1 MVVNGCLLDE
11 AYVNYDKKEKKK
23 KNKKENKDFDID
35 RNFKQSG
42 MIRPN
47 DEDDSLFYPVN
58 KNYYNQE
65 RKNFN
70 QEENN
75 NPVIQENNVYDSGE
89 NSEINRLLTNKDY
102 QDYLE
107 FQRNRHNYVH
117 QKDIVETFSTVNDNF
132 NDVLIFALFGMI
144 FLIFTDYIYKLGKKS
159 Y

>member
-1 MVVNGCLLDE
+1 MVVNGCLLEE
-11 AYVNYDKKEKKK
+11 AYANYDKKEKKK
-23 KNKKENKDFDID
+23 KNKKENKDVDID

-47 DEDDSLFYPVN
+47 DDDDSPFYPVN
-58 KNYYNQE
+58 TGYYNQGRRNDVPE
-65 RKNFN
+65 EKND
-70 QEENN
+70 
-75 NPVIQENNVYDSGE
+75 IQSRTTTYDSGE
-89 NSEINRLLTNKDY
+89 NSDYNNILTSKEY

-107 FQRNRHNYVH
+107 FQRNRHNYIH

-132 NDVLIFALFGMI
+132 NDVLIFALFGMV

>member
-1 MVVNGCLLDE
+1 MVVNGCLLEE
-11 AYVNYDKKEKKK
+11 AYANYDKKGKKK
-23 KNKKENKDFDID
+23 KNKKENKDVDID
-35 RNFKQSG
+35 LNFKQSG

-47 DEDDSLFYPVN
+47 DDDDSLFYPVN
-58 KNYYNQE
+58 NGYYNHG
-65 RKNFN
+65 RRNDIP
-70 QEENN
+70 EENN
-75 NPVIQENNVYDSGE
+75 DIQSRTTTYDSGE
-89 NSEINRLLTNKDY
+89 NSDYNNILTSKDY

-132 NDVLIFALFGMI
+132 NDVLIFALFGMV

>member
-11 AYVNYDKKEKKK
+11 AYGIYDKKEKKK
-23 KNKKENKDFDID
+23 KNKKENKDIDID
-35 RNFKQSG
+35 RNFKNSG

-65 RKNFN
+65 RKIFN

-75 NPVIQENNVYDSGE
+75 KSIIQENNVYDSGE
-89 NSEINRLLTNKDY
+89 NSEYNRLLTNKDY

-107 FQRNRHNYVH
+107 FQRNRHNYIH

>member
-23 KNKKENKDFDID
+23 KNKKENKDIDID

-42 MIRPN
+42 MIKPN

-65 RKNFN
+65 RHSFH
-70 QEENN
+70 QQENN
-75 NPVIQENNVYDSGE
+75 NPVIQENHVYDSGE
-89 NSEINRLLTNKDY
+89 NSEYNRLLTNKDY

-132 NDVLIFALFGMI
+132 NDVLIFALFGMV
-144 FLIFTDYIYKLGKKS
+144 FLIFTDYIYKLGQKS